1 MDSDERARYSKRMV
15 ALIQS
20 IALDIAGLG
29 LLGAGAYSL
38 ITGTGGTDAATA
50 LIGLGGG
57 YLGYKVA
64 ASTST
69 VVQTP
74 TAVKDSPVV
83 VAAPV
88 KVV

>member
-1 MDSDERARYSKRMV
+1 MAGASEQVSYARPMV

-50 LIGLGGG
+50 LMTLGGG

-64 ASTST
+64 SAVTT
-69 VVQTP
+69 PAPVTP
-74 TAVKDSPVV
+74 TP
-83 VAAPV
+83 APAPT
-88 KVV
+88 KPPAPSA

>member
-1 MDSDERARYSKRMV
+1 MI

-38 ITGTGGTDAATA
+38 ITGMGGADAATA
-50 LIGLGGG
+50 LMTLGGG

-64 ASTST
+64 ASTTT
-69 VVQTP
+69 VVPATP
-74 TAVKDSPVV
+74 VVKDTPVV
-83 VAAPV
+83 PV
-88 KVV
+88 VPANPN

>member
-1 MDSDERARYSKRMV
+1 MV

-50 LIGLGGG
+50 LMTLGGG

-64 ASTST
+64 AAT
-69 VVQTP
+69 VTVAP
-74 TAVKDSPVV
+74 TPVV
-83 VAAPV
+83 PTPAPV
-88 KVV
+88 ATKLPAPVA